1 MVYKV
6 GKHYDGVIQ
15 LQNNESYCSEIIS
28 VNQWEYLLHSACNNI
43 DRHVTADDMH
53 CLDKLS
59 KDIMGSL
66 FKDYDKI

>member
-28 VNQWEYLLHSACNNI
+28 VSQWEYLLHSACNNI
-43 DRHVTADDMH
+43 DNHVTADDMH
-53 CLDKLS
+53 GLGNLS
-59 KDIMGSL
+59 SCDSHNG
-66 FKDYDKI
+66 